1 MSQIC
6 YNKTAG
12 RITTCHFIMDT
23 YPRYF
28 SLEQADQLLEVITPL
43 VTEMLSVRNKIL
55 KLQPKLETVLNKAIN
70 NGGSLISGEALH
82 AFETLKDV
90 INKIQQYDVFVK
102 DVNSGLIDFPSIRDG
117 EVVFLCWQYGEKQIE
132 YWHELEDGF
141 QGRKPV

>member
-1 MSQIC
+1 
-6 YNKTAG
+6 
-12 RITTCHFIMDT
+12 MDT

-43 VTEMLSVRNKIL
+43 VTEMLSVRNTIL
-55 KLQPKLETVLNKAIN
+55 KLQPKLETVLNKAVN

-102 DVNSGLIDFPSIRDG
+102 DINSGLIDFPSIRDG